1 MTIEEIRTRAGKHV
15 DKILFAAAVILGVVT
30 ITAVDAANASK
41 WIAVVICVTLM
52 VGYMLAALL
61 LAGLRLR
68 ADQTADNLY
77 YLGLLYTLASLG
89 VALIRFANS
98 EQATTS
104 ILRNFGIA
112 IFTTIVGVGL
122 RVFVSQFRED
132 PEDLEYEAKAA
143 LSESVHHMR
152 TQLDLSVAELRG
164 FADGM
169 KQVVSDFTDKTTQS
183 TAEALDTAV
192 GRFGAAAD
200 AMGQRFQKTADTFEA
215 RVEAFDGSL
224 EKVVTA
230 LEGLMERLGA
240 VRADADMV
248 ERSMRPA
255 LEALEVAAKSFA
267 AAIDSERATFDKAAA
282 AVGEFVQTSSLLSA
296 SGQTLANAADKL
308 RTAASSAGEAS
319 QFVAQLDRAAGAAMQ
334 STVTFAARLSEI
346 ASGAEKQNTQAVA
359 NIHLAASQAADSAG
373 AQAQARL
380 AAVEEA
386 ATRVI
391 QTLGRLDSE
400 FAGSGDTVQRVRR
413 ELTELAGWIIERLD
427 RR

>member
-1 MTIEEIRTRAGKHV
+1 MTIEEIRARAGKHI
-15 DKILFAAAVILGVVT
+15 DKILFAGAVVLGVAT
-30 ITAVDAANASK
+30 ITLVDAADASK
-41 WIAVVICVTLM
+41 WIAVTICVALM
-52 VGYMLAALL
+52 VAYMLAALL

-77 YLGLLYTLASLG
+77 YLGLLFTLASLG
-89 VALIRFANS
+89 VALIRFASS

-122 RVFVSQFRED
+122 RVFVGQFRED
-132 PEDLEYEAKAA
+132 PEDLEYEAKVA

-169 KQVVSDFTDKTTQS
+169 KQVVSDFTEKTTQS
-183 TAEALDTAV
+183 TADALDTAV
-192 GRFGAAAD
+192 TSFGASAD
-200 AMGQRFQKTADTFEA
+200 AMGQRFQKTAESFET
-215 RVEAFDGSL
+215 RVEAFDGAL

-248 ERSMRPA
+248 EQSMRPA
-255 LEALEVAAKSFA
+255 LAALEVAAKSFA
-267 AAIDSERATFDKAAA
+267 AAIDSERATFDAGAK
-282 AVGEFVQTSSLLSA
+282 AVGEFVETSARLSA
-296 SGQTLANAADKL
+296 SGQTLADAADKL
-308 RTAASSAGEAS
+308 RTAAGSAGEAS
-319 QFVAQLDRAAGAAMQ
+319 QLVAQLDRAAGAAMQ
-334 STVTFAARLSEI
+334 STITFAARLSEI
-346 ASGAEKQNTQAVA
+346 ASGAEKQNAQAVT
-359 NIHLAASQAADSAG
+359 NIHLAASQAADMAG

-386 ATRVI
+386 AHRVI
-391 QTLGRLDSE
+391 DTLGRLDTE
-400 FAGSGDTVQRVRR
+400 FTGSGDTVQRVRR

>member
-1 MTIEEIRTRAGKHV
+1 MTIEEIRGRAGKHI
-15 DKILFAAAVILGVVT
+15 DKVLFAGAVILGVAT
-30 ITAVDAANASK
+30 ITAVDAADASK
-41 WIAVVICVTLM
+41 WIAVVICVALM
-52 VGYMLAALL
+52 VAYMLAALL

-122 RVFVSQFRED
+122 RVFVGQFRED

-169 KQVVSDFTDKTTQS
+169 KQVVSDFTDKTTS
-183 TAEALDTAV
+183 ATAEALDTAV

-200 AMGQRFQKTADTFEA
+200 AMGQRFQTTAETFER
-215 RVEAFDGSL
+215 RVEAFDASL
-224 EKVVTA
+224 ERVVTA
-230 LEGLMERLGA
+230 LEGLMDRLGA

-248 ERSMRPA
+248 EQGMRPA
-255 LEALEVAAKSFA
+255 LDALEVAAKRFA
-267 AAIDSERATFDKAAA
+267 AAIDSERATFDEGAT
-282 AVGEFVQTSSLLSA
+282 AVGQFAQTSALLSV

-308 RTAASSAGEAS
+308 KIAASSAGEAS

-346 ASGAEKQNTQAVA
+346 AAGAEKQNTQAVA
-359 NIHLAASQAADSAG
+359 NIHSAATQAADNA
-373 AQAQARL
+373 ATQAQARL

-386 ATRVI
+386 AARVI
-391 QTLGRLDSE
+391 QTLGRLDRE
-400 FAGSGDTVQRVRR
+400 FAGSSDTVQQVRR